1 MDNSLALYYNITI
14 KLYNL
19 EGVGTVFNL
28 KERIARLVAALIAAA
43 LLVGGMAVAEATDDA
58 GGLGFEFGD
67 DGYTGEWVEIAPL
80 KLELC
85 LPEGW
90 AQNVPAEG
98 IAFSAA
104 LDDGAVTLNVY
115 AVADK
120 IDDLQE
126 WMEQSPEAWTM
137 DEAGLYDAAV
147 IEEPERVSIRV
158 RIEGG
163 RLIAFDFTRVSEE
176 VLPRAYALQIAGT
189 ASELWMDQP
198 TPEPGAEAATG
209 EGQGAN

>member
-1 MDNSLALYYNITI
+1 
-14 KLYNL
+14 
-19 EGVGTVFNL
+19 
-28 KERIARLVAALIAAA
+28 
-43 LLVGGMAVAEATDDA
+43 
-58 GGLGFEFGD
+58 
-67 DGYTGEWVEIAPL
+67 
-80 KLELC
+80 
-85 LPEGW
+85 
-90 AQNVPAEG
+90 
-98 IAFSAA
+98 
-104 LDDGAVTLNVY
+104 
-115 AVADK
+115 
-120 IDDLQE
+120 
-126 WMEQSPEAWTM
+126 M